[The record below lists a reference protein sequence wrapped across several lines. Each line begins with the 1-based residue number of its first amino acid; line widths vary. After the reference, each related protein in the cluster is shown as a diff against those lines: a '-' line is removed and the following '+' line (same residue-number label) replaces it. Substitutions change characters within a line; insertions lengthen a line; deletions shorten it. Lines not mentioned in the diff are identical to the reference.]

1 MAKLYIT
8 GGVPLRGDVNTSGS
22 KNGALPVLAA
32 SLLVPGETIV
42 ENVPNIEDVATMI
55 DMLRALG
62 VRVEGSGPGV
72 LRIDATSIA
81 SAVAPHDLVRKMR
94 ASFYVSGPLLARLG
108 EAEVPLPGGCVLG
121 PRPVNFHINGFKA
134 LGADVSERYG
144 VIHAKARQLR
154 GGRVLLEP
162 RYRSVGAT
170 NNIMMAAVL
179 AEGTTVIE
187 NASREPETVDCAH
200 FLNKA
205 GARIRGIGGDTLT
218 IEGVR
223 RLYGCRHR
231 VIPDRMEAGTY
242 LLAAAVTG
250 GDVTV
255 HGLRV
260 AHLRPV
266 IETMRQSGV
275 EITAMDSSVR
285 LRRRRR
291 PRAFDVT
298 TAPYPGFP
306 TDMQPATVV
315 LMALADG
322 TSHMEETI
330 FSGRFGYTDE
340 LRRMGADVRVTHQ
353 LAIVR
358 GTEKLTGAPIEASDI
373 RTGAG
378 LALAGLAAEGNT
390 ELSGAEFIARGYE
403 NFAEKLAA
411 LGAQVRTHRDQQLCL
426 AS

>member
-1 MAKLYIT
+1 
-8 GGVPLRGDVNTSGS
+8 
-22 KNGALPVLAA
+22 LAA

-42 ENVPNIEDVATMI
+42 ENVPNIEDVATMTE
-55 DMLRALG
+55 MLRALG
-62 VRVEGSGPGV
+62 VRVESVGPGV
-72 LRIDATSIA
+72 LRIDGTDIA

-94 ASFYVSGPLLARLG
+94 ASFYVIGPLLARLG
-108 EAEVPLPGGCVLG
+108 QAEVPLPGGCVLG
-121 PRPVNFHINGFKA
+121 PRPVNYHLEGFKS
-134 LGADVSERYG
+134 LGAEVVERHG
-144 VIHAKARQLR
+144 VVHARADRLR
-154 GGRVLLEP
+154 AGRILLDP

-205 GARIRGIGGDTLT
+205 GARIRGIGGTTLI
-218 IEGVR
+218 IEGVK
-223 RLYGCRHR
+223 RLHGCSHR
-231 VIPDRMEAGTY
+231 VIADRMEAGTY
-242 LLAAAVTG
+242 LLGAAVTR

-255 HGLRV
+255 HGV
-260 AHLRPV
+260 NPSHLMPV
-266 IETMRQSGV
+266 VETLQRSGV
-275 EITAMDSSVR
+275 DVTLGGNTIR
-285 LRRRRR
+285 LRSEGRT
-291 PRAFDVT
+291 RAFDVT
-298 TAPYPGFP
+298 TAPFPGFP

-315 LMALADG
+315 LMAVADG

-330 FSGRFGYTDE
+330 FSARFGYTDE
-340 LRRMGADVRVTHQ
+340 LRRMGSDIRIAGQ

-378 LALAGLAAEGNT
+378 LALAGLAAEGRT
-390 ELSGAEFIARGYE
+390 ELNGAEYIARGYE
-403 NFAEKLAA
+403 DFAAKLAG
-411 LGAQVRTHRDQQLCL
+411 LGAQVSTNRKQQLCL